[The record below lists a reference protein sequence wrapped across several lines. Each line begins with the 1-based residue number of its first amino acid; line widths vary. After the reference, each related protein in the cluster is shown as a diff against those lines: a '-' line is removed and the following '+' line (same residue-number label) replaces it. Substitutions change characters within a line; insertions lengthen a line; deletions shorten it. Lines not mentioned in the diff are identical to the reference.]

1 MGGAYNPRRR
11 EGWREGG
18 GGEVGERASGLEG
31 GLKGSREAGRDA
43 IEMRLH
49 IGINKDRDEPAYS
62 YQ

>member
-1 MGGAYNPRRR
+1 MEGRGGRGSGR
-11 EGWREGG
+11 EGEWTGGRTEGKQGGRE
-18 GGEVGERASGLEG
+18 
-31 GLKGSREAGRDA
+31 GSREAGRDA